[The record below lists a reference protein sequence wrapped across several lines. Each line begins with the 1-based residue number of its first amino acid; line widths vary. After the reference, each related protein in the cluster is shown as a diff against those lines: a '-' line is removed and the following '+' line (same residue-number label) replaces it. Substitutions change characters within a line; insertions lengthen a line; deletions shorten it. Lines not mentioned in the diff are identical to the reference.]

1 MHNEP
6 CGRTK
11 PTAASLRCRSGIL
24 LASGRGNPRDD
35 VVLTRRRCLPVQRV
49 TRMSAAS
56 AQFRMVQ
63 GYLCCAQTS
72 APHGD
77 PCLSPL
83 AATDLWLPLVGRL
96 RDPFAILACPFSFLQ
111 HMGLLQ
117 KNKLSPWSA
126 WGSLLLP
133 PRSSLQKMNGVNR
146 MCNTIL
152 TKKGGES
159 ALRSA
164 QWRAHLARVENRLP
178 LCADT
183 VRVGASLR

>member
-1 MHNEP
+1 MPSGAARHTDVS
-6 CGRTK
+6 CIRTISTGSRVLMLRPNFSTPWGSLSK
-11 PTAASLRCRSGIL
+11 PARSHRPLASPCRS
-24 LASGRGNPRDD
+24 SPRPI
-35 VVLTRRRCLPVQRV
+35 CHPRV
-49 TRMSAAS
+49 PI
-56 AQFRMVQ
+56 F
-63 GYLCCAQTS
+63 
-72 APHGD
+72 
-77 PCLSPL
+77 LSS
-83 AATDLWLPLVGRL
+83 T
-96 RDPFAILACPFSFLQ
+96 
-111 HMGLLQ
+111 HGLLQ